1 MTLKIICSFLKP
13 NKGEMLSSLP
23 LLVMGTS
30 HLTLQTTTSEYND
43 SVFEQTACILY
54 HSGKT
59 PHCEIHCCWDRTDAV
74 VPCL

>member
-13 NKGEMLSSLP
+13 NKGEMFSSLP

-43 SVFEQTACILY
+43 SVSEQTACILY
-54 HSGKT
+54 HRGKT
-59 PHCEIHCCWDRTDAV
+59 PYCEIHCCWDRTDAV